1 MTNTN
6 EEALPPQTIRILDA
20 NLNRLREG
28 IRVVEDICRYY
39 KNSKDLSLKLK
50 NLRHLCRLENY
61 HELLACRDILNDPLK
76 ETTKSEKKRDS
87 LESII
92 LSNIKRAQESS
103 RVLEEI
109 LKLVDEKNAEKFKQI
124 RYELYN
130 IEKEILL

>member
-1 MTNTN
+1 MTKPN
-6 EEALPPQTIRILDA
+6 EEVLPPQTLRILDA

-39 KNSKDLSLKLK
+39 KNSKELSLKLK
-50 NLRHLCRLENY
+50 NLRHQSRLKNHY
-61 HELLACRDILNDPLK
+61 ELLIYRDILNDPLK
-76 ETTKSEKKRDS
+76 ETTQSERNRDS

-109 LKLVDEKNAEKFKQI
+109 LKLTNTKDSEKFKQI

-130 IEKEILL
+130 LEKEILI

>member
-1 MTNTN
+1 MTKPD
-6 EEALPPQTIRILDA
+6 EGALPPQTLRILDA

-39 KNSKDLSLKLK
+39 KNSKKLSLKLK
-50 NLRHLCRLENY
+50 NLRHQSRLENH
-61 HELLACRDILNDPLK
+61 HELLTCRDILNDPLK
-76 ETTKSEKKRDS
+76 ETTQSEKSRDS

-109 LKLVDEKNAEKFKQI
+109 LKLTNTKYAERFKQI

-130 IEKEILL
+130 LEKEILL

>member
-1 MTNTN
+1 MTKTK
-6 EEALPPQTIRILDA
+6 EEAVPPQTLRILDA

-39 KNSKDLSLKLK
+39 KNSKKLSLKLK

-61 HELLACRDILNDPLK
+61 IELLTYRDILNDPLK
-76 ETTKSEKKRDS
+76 KTTHSEKSRDS

-109 LKLVDEKNAEKFKQI
+109 LKLTDDNSAEKFKQI

-130 IEKEILL
+130 LEREILL